1 MADDAKN
8 LEQVILTRVVRLNA
22 KIQGIV
28 TGFLAGLGLFIATN
42 WLVLKGGKLVGKHL
56 SLLGQLFIGYQV
68 TLLGSFIGFA
78 YAFVCGFVVGYSVAW
93 MYNWIADRKESRNS
107 GLK

>member
-28 TGFLAGLGLFIATN
+28 TGLVAGLVLFIATN

-56 SLLGQLFIGYQV
+56 SLLGQFFIGYQV

-78 YAFVCGFVVGYSVAW
+78 YAFVCGFVMGYSVAW
-93 MYNWIADRKESRNS
+93 LYNWFADLREGSRQ
-107 GLK
+107 

>member
-1 MADDAKN
+1 MVDDAKN

-28 TGFLAGLGLFIATN
+28 TGLVAGLALFIATN

-56 SLLGQLFIGYQV
+56 SLLGQFFIGYHV
-68 TLLGSFIGFA
+68 TFLGSLVGFA

-93 MYNWIADRKESRNS
+93 IYNWIADSRE
-107 GLK
+107 GK

>member
-28 TGFLAGLGLFIATN
+28 TGLVAGLGLFIATN
-42 WLVLKGGKLVGKHL
+42 LLVLKGGKLVGKHL
-56 SLLGQLFIGYQV
+56 SLLGQFFIGYQV
-68 TLLGSFIGFA
+68 TFLGSFIGFA
-78 YAFVCGFVVGYSVAW
+78 YAFVCGFVMGYSVAW
-93 MYNWIADRKESRNS
+93 LYNRFADLREGNRQ
-107 GLK
+107 